1 MTDWIDRRLKFLF
14 LSPAMIALIALTA
27 FPTVY
32 MFAAAF
38 VKFDAS
44 APLSSKFVGIDNPPR
59 CVAGLAP

>member
-14 LSPAMIALIALTA
+14 LSPAMVALIALTA

-38 VKFDAS
+38 VKFDPS
-44 APLSSKFVGIDNPPR
+44 APFSTTRPWMIS
-59 CVAGLAP
+59 GLR